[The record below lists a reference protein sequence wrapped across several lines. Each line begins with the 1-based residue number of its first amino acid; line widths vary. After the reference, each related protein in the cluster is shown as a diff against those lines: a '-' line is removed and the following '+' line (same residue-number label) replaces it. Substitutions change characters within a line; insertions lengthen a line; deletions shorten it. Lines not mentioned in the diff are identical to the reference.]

1 MKTVLRQDIP
11 LDFTY
16 YRTGSR
22 VFYEYCARYFRGVTH
37 RVGEGYIFFRA
48 IRIFGLPFYSIAAE
62 KVDANPL
69 DHIQALGIEHGVI
82 FWAPLRRTEKPKGWI
97 RLPRFMCINMLHA
110 SRTAFSVLDTAEY
123 WTKWSPQARA
133 HRRKI
138 LELQEI
144 GTISIERCT
153 DSYEFLEIYRTLH
166 LRDPYQPYLIQWC
179 ERVFSDANMTK
190 NLRVYL
196 ARVD

>member
-1 MKTVLRQDIP
+1 MHTLLRQDIP

-22 VFYEYCARYFRGVTH
+22 VFYQYCKKYFKGVTH
-37 RVGEGYIFFRA
+37 RVGTGYVFFRA

-62 KVDANPL
+62 KVDENPL
-69 DHIQALGIEHGVI
+69 NHIQALGIEHGVI
-82 FWAPLRRTEKPKGWI
+82 FWAPLRNTIKPKGWI
-97 RLPRFMCINMLHA
+97 RLPRFMCISMLHA
-110 SRTAFSVLDTAEY
+110 SRTAFSVLDTPEY
-123 WTKWSPQARA
+123 WIRWSPQARA

-138 LELQEI
+138 LELQEQ
-144 GTISIERCT
+144 GKISIEKCT
-153 DSYEFLEIYRTLH
+153 DPHEFLAIYRTLH